1 MPIKWP
7 EIKEKIENC
16 EMVQKK
22 KRNFIVFLHT
32 RGQICLE
39 AKDIQ

>member
-22 KRNFIVFLHT
+22 RNFIVFLRT